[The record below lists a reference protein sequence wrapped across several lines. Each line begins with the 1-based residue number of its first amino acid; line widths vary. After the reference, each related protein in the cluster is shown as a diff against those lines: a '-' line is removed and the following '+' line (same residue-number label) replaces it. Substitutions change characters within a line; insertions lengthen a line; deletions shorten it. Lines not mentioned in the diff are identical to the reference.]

1 MPRVRKAKPQVRT
14 TRLTRKPTSDE
25 RAIVLGLPRRL
36 PLSRD
41 IKPTISELDLSARQL
56 KQS

>member
-1 MPRVRKAKPQVRT
+1 MPRLPKVKQQPVT
-14 TRLTRKPTSDE
+14 TRISRKPKSDE

-41 IKPTISELDLSARQL
+41 IKPTISELDLSSRQP
-56 KQS
+56 KSV

>member
-1 MPRVRKAKPQVRT
+1 MPRRKAKPQSIT
-14 TRLTRKPTSDE
+14 TRISRKPTTDE

-41 IKPTISELDLSARQL
+41 IKPTISELDLSARRP
-56 KQS
+56 KQV